1 MHSISLAQDSN
12 NMPKA
17 YSEDLRWRAVWLN
30 IVRGMSYKDIA
41 FICEKSVQRYLTL
54 FHGTGSVTP
63 QPPTG
68 GPSKVLNE
76 LEEFTVMQSIIHK
89 PTLYLQEVQEHL
101 YNATVKWVSA
111 STICRT
117 INAREFTRKKVQVI
131 ALQLSEQR
139 RIEFMVQVAASYN
152 PDMFI

>member
-1 MHSISLAQDSN
+1 
-12 NMPKA
+12 MPKA

-41 FICEKSVQRYLTL
+41 TMCEKSVQRYLTL

-63 QPPTG
+63 QPHTG
-68 GPSKVLNE
+68 GPSRVLNE

-89 PTLYLQEVQEHL
+89 PTLYLQEVQEH
-101 YNATVKWVSA
+101 ATGKWASA

-117 INAREFTRKKVQVI
+117 IKAKEFTRKKVQII
-131 ALQLSEQR
+131 AE
-139 RIEFMVQVAASYN
+139 
-152 PDMFI
+152 